1 MKIILS
7 LMLLAGLA
15 VLTIPAV
22 LDTGNSLISGAAI
35 GQPPFVM
42 REGTVTA
49 YAPGSSIT
57 IQARDGKAYTF
68 DLTANPR
75 ILPWGR
81 GSQLVIGAQVTIIAR
96 YDPHSDGG
104 WLVFG
109 IVVHPGDAKSS
120 ATPTLSFTPLP
131 TMTGTRTKT
140 AGSADT
146 ATSTAAPTGT
156 ATPTS
161 GTTDTTTP
169 TAGATDTTAP
179 TAGATDTPT
188 PSNTATNTPDPA
200 P

>member
-7 LMLLAGLA
+7 LMVLAGLA
-15 VLTIPAV
+15 VLSIPAV
-22 LDTGNSLISGAAI
+22 LDGSNSLMSSAAI

-42 REGTVTA
+42 RVGMVTA

-57 IQARDGKAYTF
+57 IQAKDGKAYTF
-68 DLTANPR
+68 SLPANPR

-109 IVVHPGDAKSS
+109 IVVHPGNVQSP
-120 ATPTLSFTPLP
+120 TPTVSFTALP
-131 TMTGTRTKT
+131 TMTETRTAGPGHTATST
-140 AGSADT
+140 AGPTDT
-146 ATSTAAPTGT
+146 ATSTAGPTN
-156 ATPTS
+156 
-161 GTTDTTTP
+161 TTTP
-169 TAGATDTTAP
+169 TAGATGTSTP
-179 TAGATDTPT
+179 TAGATDTPP
-188 PSNTATNTPDPA
+188 PSHTATNTPDPT